1 MTGFG
6 SRRQLTSEAGAYGR
20 EARRLE
26 RQGYRGEAGKLRMM
40 EAQSRL
46 GESRIGS
53 AESRMAEQEYSQR
66 MQAGLAEV
74 GRRSLLGQGMV
85 GIGQP
90 VMPEIRRVGD
100 LPGARKVVGAAGVEG
115 ATGTQGATGV
125 KGATGTQGAT
135 RSSAPLT
142 TGVPQVPGAPLTQ
155 VQSTSAPAAGAT
167 TPAGGTKPTSLLSR
181 PQTQPTSMIDGRP
194 AREVLSGASVGLSKE
209 DILRKAREESAGN
222 PSVTRQDVIDRMN
235 AERRAKGFTDVEITG
250 KELAAADTDQQ
261 TTAAANR
268 SVEGQKF
275 DRMMS
280 GIQSTLNPPKP
291 TVPRLLERPA
301 ETNVP
306 TLLRRESAAPTAPAN
321 PTTQSRY
328 GSPAQMYGDLSRA
341 AGPPQPILDQY
352 GRKPKRMPVLSS
364 AADLAEY
371 DRVMAQGTITGQDIR
386 NAGSAVK
393 RGVQSSVRYLE
404 ELPNR
409 TNAWSNRV
417 SEKLRRDLGI
427 Q

>member
-1 MTGFG
+1 
-6 SRRQLTSEAGAYGR
+6 
-20 EARRLE
+20 
-26 RQGYRGEAGKLRMM
+26 MM

-100 LPGARKVVGAAGVEG
+100 LPGARRVVGAAGVEG

-135 RSSAPLT
+135 RSPAPLTTGVPQVPGAPLT

-194 AREVLSGASVGLSKE
+194 AREVLSGASAGLSKE
-209 DILRKAREESAGN
+209 DILRKAREESAAN

-250 KELAAADTDQQ
+250 KELATADIEQQ

-280 GIQSTLNPPKP
+280 GIQSTLNQPKQ

-306 TLLRRESAAPTAPAN
+306 PLLKRENAASAAKPTTTAASPATAPSATPN
-321 PTTQSRY
+321 LRPQY
-328 GSPAQMYGDLSRA
+328 GVTFEKAPDQPGWNEMMRRGVEQEKARKERVEKAKASKTVPEWMQGTA
-341 AGPPQPILDQY
+341 AGSLLLGARRY
-352 GRKPKRMPVLSS
+352 
-364 AADLAEY
+364 AANW
-371 DRVMAQGTITGQDIR
+371 T
-386 NAGSAVK
+386 
-393 RGVQSSVRYLE
+393 
-404 ELPNR
+404 P
-409 TNAWSNRV
+409 
-417 SEKLRRDLGI
+417 
-427 Q
+427 